1 LCPLLAISQEN
12 DNDYGF
18 RIVGKRNELAIGMTM
33 ETDED
38 NEEGGL
44 QSGLAM
50 SQEDENDN
58 EEIG

>member
-1 LCPLLAISQEN
+1 LLTIPQEN
-12 DNDYGF
+12 DNDDGF

-38 NEEGGL
+38 NEEGDL

-50 SQEDENDN
+50 SKEDENDN